1 MLSVRR
7 YLTRY
12 PLGAAGL
19 ATFLIVV
26 AVAISAPLIM
36 PRSPYRQAIGSRLL
50 PPGASIEGHTF
61 WLGSDHLGRDV
72 LSRIIQ
78 GSRLSL
84 LISVTSVAGAA
95 LLGVGVGLVTG
106 YLGGWLDRVM
116 MRILDLQLALPFIL
130 LALLVVAIWG
140 PSVPN
145 IIVTLTI
152 TSWPLYAR
160 VVRSR
165 VLVIRSMEYIES
177 ARAVGQTSGGIIF
190 RHLFPNTASSVVVL
204 ASFQMAQILIVEGAL
219 SFLGVGVQPPN
230 PSWGSMLAES
240 REHIET
246 AWWLSTFPGL
256 AILLVATSINLL
268 GDSLRDALDPQL
280 RSVS

>member
-1 MLSVRR
+1 MRSVRR
-7 YLTRY
+7 HTTRH

-19 ATFLIVV
+19 AIFLVVV
-26 AVAISAPLIM
+26 AIAIAAPLIM
-36 PRSPYRQAIGSRLL
+36 PRSPYRQAIASRLL
-50 PPGASIEGHTF
+50 APGASIEGHTF

-84 LISVTSVAGAA
+84 LISVTSVAGGA

-106 YLGGWLDRVM
+106 YMGGWLDRVM
-116 MRILDLQLALPFIL
+116 MRVLDLQLALPFIL
-130 LALLVVAIWG
+130 LALLIVAFWG

-145 IIVTLTI
+145 IIFTFII

-165 VLVIRSMEYIES
+165 VLMIRSLEYVEA
-177 ARAVGQTSGGIIF
+177 ARAVGQTSVGIIL

-219 SFLGVGVQPPN
+219 SFLGLGVQPPN

-256 AILLVATSINLL
+256 AILLAATSINLL
-268 GDSLRDALDPQL
+268 GDALRDALDPQL
-280 RSVS
+280 RSIS